1 MYITVAG
8 FKGGVG
14 KTTTAVHLAAIL
26 QERAPTLL
34 VDGDPNHSATV
45 WARAGRLP
53 FPVTDERQAM
63 RQVRHYAHVVI
74 DTKARPDEDDLAAL
88 AAGCDLL
95 IVPTTVEALALD
107 ALLLLVRT
115 LTTMHAPFRV
125 LLTMVPP
132 RPTRDVEEARALLS
146 EANIP
151 TFSGAIRR
159 LVAFQKASLH
169 GVIARDAPD
178 PRAAEAFDDYAAI
191 AREIQIPA

>member
-8 FKGGVG
+8 YKGGTG
-14 KTTTAVHLAAIL
+14 KTTTAVHLAAL
-26 QERAPTLL
+26 LHERAPTLL
-34 VDGDPNHSATV
+34 VDGDPNRSATV
-45 WARAGRLP
+45 WARAKRLP

-63 RQVRHYAHVVI
+63 RQVRNYTHVVI
-74 DTKARPDEDDLAAL
+74 DTKARPDEDDLTAL

-115 LTTMHAPFRV
+115 LAKMEAAPFKV

-132 RPTRDVEEARALLS
+132 RPTRDVEEARALLA
-146 EANIP
+146 EANVP
-151 TFSGAIRR
+151 VFATAIRR

-169 GVIARDAPD
+169 GVLARDAPD
-178 PRAAEAFDDYAAI
+178 PRAADAFDDYAAI
-191 AREIQIPA
+191 ARELSL